1 VEVNLRDGKGK
12 HATNQAPHLA
22 YGRGMDAQQSPPSRV
37 VRLWST
43 VTFGALLL
51 GAVASCAI
59 GLFSTS
65 ENYDGVT
72 SFINPIAAGGCCGAV
87 VLLIAALVA
96 SRLVYKAN
104 QDR

>member
-1 VEVNLRDGKGK
+1 MNLRDGKGK
-12 HATNQAPHLA
+12 HATKQAPHLA

-59 GLFSTS
+59 GLFSTI
-65 ENYDGVT
+65 ENYDGIT
-72 SFINPIAAGGCCGAV
+72 SFIINPIAAGGCCGAV